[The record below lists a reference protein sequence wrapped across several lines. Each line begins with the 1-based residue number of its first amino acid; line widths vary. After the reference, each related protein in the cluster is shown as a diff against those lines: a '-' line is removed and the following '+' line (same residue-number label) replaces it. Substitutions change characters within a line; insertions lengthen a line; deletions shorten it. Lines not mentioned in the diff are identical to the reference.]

1 MCVVGH
7 WGADSNNRHWG
18 SEAVNKLLGPEL
30 RGRIKEIWSDPSISD
45 NSFYELPIYAG
56 HTGELLGKT
65 PDRSMRVTR
74 RKMRKLFSEGINIIV
89 SSAR

>member
-1 MCVVGH
+1 M
-7 WGADSNNRHWG
+7 NT
-18 SEAVNKLLGPEL
+18 LLGPEL
-30 RGRIKEIWSDPSISD
+30 RGRIREVWSDPTIPE

-74 RKMRKLFSEGINIIV
+74 RKMRKLFSEGIDIQVSN
-89 SSAR
+89 SSATKNKY

>member
-1 MCVVGH
+1 M
-7 WGADSNNRHWG
+7 S
-18 SEAVNKLLGPEL
+18 KLLSPEL
-30 RGRIKEIWSDPSISD
+30 RRRIKEAWTDPTVPD

-74 RKMRKLFSEGINIIV
+74 RKMRKLFSEGIDIQV
-89 SSAR
+89 CQT